1 MKAGEIT
8 LNLIEELRRKH
19 MEGSTLVNI
28 SGGSLKEVLHYNF
41 EKKSQEKFM
50 EVFMKQPEDSLKEFL
65 VNFLK
70 DSVENFLK
78 GITVGFSNGIQADI
92 LEKNPWKIL

>member
-1 MKAGEIT
+1 
-8 LNLIEELRRKH
+8 
-19 MEGSTLVNI
+19 MEG
-28 SGGSLKEVLHYNF
+28 
-41 EKKSQEKFM
+41 
-50 EVFMKQPEDSLKEFL
+50 FMKQPEDSLKEFL